1 MRESKSYS
9 NMPPGHR
16 SSYLATM
23 PPLFIAL
30 ISLMLASCEKDITI
44 DLRQKESSLVV
55 DASIENGQPPFVI
68 LSSSLGYYDRIDP
81 KVLASSFVR
90 KAEVYVSDGVRKV
103 RLKEDSTRIGT
114 GFWLVHYSIDPTDP
128 VNALL
133 GRLGTSYTLDIRT
146 GGKVYRAV
154 TTIPAITR
162 RIDSLWWERIRR
174 PQDAADSNRAILMLK
189 GTDKPGLGS
198 YIRYFTQV
206 NSEPFLPGT
215 NSVFDDQVVDG
226 TTYTVEVDRGVS
238 RNEAFDP
245 DNDYFQRGDTVVFK
259 LCEID
264 KATYDFWR
272 TLEFSFQSVGNPFSN
287 PIKVL
292 GNVSGGALG
301 SFSGYAAQYRS
312 LIIPKR

>member
-1 MRESKSYS
+1 MSASVRISRFLKRYRLLGRSFGILSY
-9 NMPPGHR
+9 P
-16 SSYLATM
+16 A
-23 PPLFIAL
+23 F
-30 ISLMLASCEKDITI
+30 ISLAFLSCEKDITI
-44 DLRQKESSLVV
+44 DLQPKESSLVV

-68 LSSSLGYYDRIDP
+68 LSTSLGYYDRIDP
-81 KVLASSFVR
+81 NVLAATFVR
-90 KAEVYVSDGVRKV
+90 KADVYVSDGTRRV
-103 RLKEDSTRIGT
+103 RLKEDSTRLGS
-114 GFWLVHYSIDPTDP
+114 GLWLVHYSIDPTDP
-128 VNALL
+128 VNAML
-133 GRLGTSYTLDIRT
+133 GRLSTAYTLDIRT
-146 GGKVYRAV
+146 GGKDYRAV

-162 RIDSLWWERIRR
+162 RIDSLWWEGIRR

-189 GTDKPGLGS
+189 GTDRAGLGS
-198 YIRYFTQV
+198 YIRYFTRV
-206 NSEPFLPGT
+206 NREPFLPGT
-215 NSVFDDQVVDG
+215 NSVFDDQVIDG

-238 RNEAFDP
+238 RNEAFNP

-301 SFSGYAAQYRS
+301 CFSGYAAQYRG

>member
-1 MRESKSYS
+1 MSQ
-9 NMPPGHR
+9 M
-16 SSYLATM
+16 
-23 PPLFIAL
+23 F
-30 ISLMLASCEKDITI
+30 ASCEKDITI
-44 DLRQKESSLVV
+44 ELKQKESSLVV

-68 LSSSLGYYDRIDP
+68 LSNSLGYYDRIDP

-90 KAEVYVSDGVRKV
+90 KAEVYVSDGSRKV
-103 RLKEDSTRIGT
+103 RLKEDSTRFGT
-114 GFWLVHYSIDPTDP
+114 GLWLVHYSIDPTDP

-133 GRLGTSYTLDIRT
+133 GRLGTSYTLEIRT
-146 GGKVYRAV
+146 GGKDYGAV
-154 TTIPAITR
+154 TTIPSITR

-206 NSEPFLPGT
+206 NREPFLPGT
-215 NSVFDDQVVDG
+215 NSVFDDQVIDG

>member
-1 MRESKSYS
+1 MRETASI
-9 NMPPGHR
+9 
-16 SSYLATM
+16 LV
-23 PPLFIAL
+23 LAL
-30 ISLMLASCEKDITI
+30 ISLMFSSCEKDITI
-44 DLRQKESSLVV
+44 DLKPKESSLVV

-90 KAEVYVSDGVRKV
+90 KAEVYVSDGLRKV
-103 RLKEDSTRIGT
+103 RLKEDSTQLGP
-114 GFWLVHYSIDPTDP
+114 GLWLVHYSIDPLDP
-128 VNALL
+128 ANAVM
-133 GRLGTSYTLDIRT
+133 GRLGSSYTLEIRS
-146 GGKVYRAV
+146 GGKDYRAV
-154 TTIPAITR
+154 TTIPNITR
-162 RIDSLWWERIRR
+162 RIDSIWWEGIRK
-174 PQDAADSNRAILMLK
+174 PQDAADSNRAILMLR

-198 YIRYFTQV
+198 YIRYFTRV
-206 NSEPFLPGT
+206 NREPFLPGT
-215 NSVFDDQVVDG
+215 NSVFDDQVIDG

-238 RNEAFDP
+238 RNEAFNP

-301 SFSGYAAQYRS
+301 SFSGYAAQYRG
-312 LIIPKR
+312 LVIPKR

>member
-1 MRESKSYS
+1 M
-9 NMPPGHR
+9 
-16 SSYLATM
+16 A
-23 PPLFIAL
+23 
-30 ISLMLASCEKDITI
+30 LMLASCEKDITI
-44 DLRQKESSLVV
+44 DLRPKESSLVV

-90 KAEVYVSDGVRKV
+90 KAEVYVSDGARKV

-114 GFWLVHYSIDPTDP
+114 GLWLVHYSIDPADP
-128 VNALL
+128 LNGLV

-146 GGKVYRAV
+146 GGKDYRAV

-162 RIDSLWWERIRR
+162 RIDSLWWESIRR

-198 YIRYFTQV
+198 YIRYFTRV
-206 NSEPFLPGT
+206 NREAFLPGT
-215 NSVFDDQVVDG
+215 NSVFDDQVIDG

-238 RNEAFDP
+238 RNEAFSP

-301 SFSGYAAQYRS
+301 CFSGYASQYRG